1 VRLRGD
7 KIHPRWKKLFAR
19 LHRDEG
25 GNVLIIYVA
34 AALLLV
40 GMVWALI
47 GTGAR
52 VVQHETIQSSADA
65 AAFSASVIKAKG
77 LNIIAF
83 CNLVMALL
91 LALVMLLRAIKYAL
105 IGLAVVVSICAAIPV
120 IFNPLEPACVAL
132 APDLDEF
139 ASTTYPQLED
149 KAEKFI
155 KIAMKG
161 LSVTERAVA
170 HITPILA
177 FAEAYHIGT
186 DDAYKKNFGGGDL
199 MTVAWPLP
207 IEGLPVKDATCKD
220 LADNAKQYIDD
231 IAKMIIDK
239 ILGVLHVPSLI
250 TGMVSKAIE
259 AVVAPLA
266 GTLCGGSS
274 TIDVAVKK
282 QSSDC
287 NTCRNA
293 KNVKLSTW
301 SGKQVWRNS
310 DVPQDQWKG
319 TNPGSINHMEAGTCQ
334 MQSMPDWSCPGSGST
349 IGSPMQTCN
358 SDNSGKKWQ
367 GLVFQSCLYQ
377 DTEEQKVTGE
387 SDWPP
392 ALVFTDDWK
401 SKVNTRAFT
410 VLSDSKMAERRQ
422 SVSVAEPASKRGGAA
437 PLPVNQM
444 LGMAQGEWMAWNGH
458 EDLWHMDWRA
468 RLVPFTFGDTTDG
481 DTSDAKDVP
490 SGASGLVSKVVSDF
504 LGKSGMSS
512 LKDQF
517 LLH

>member
-1 VRLRGD
+1 VRLGG

-19 LHRDEG
+19 LHREEG
-25 GNVLIIYVA
+25 GNVIVIYVA
-34 AALLLV
+34 ASLLLV
-40 GMVWALI
+40 GLVWAMI

-52 VVQHETIQSSADA
+52 MVQKETIQSSADA

-105 IGLAVVVSICAAIPV
+105 IGLAVVVSICAAVPV
-120 IFNPLEPACVAL
+120 IFNPLEPACAAL
-132 APDLDEF
+132 APGLDEF

-149 KAEKFI
+149 KAERFI

-170 HITPILA
+170 RVTPILA
-177 FAEAYHIGT
+177 FAEAYHIGH
-186 DDAYKKNFGGGDL
+186 DGAYQKNFGAGSL
-199 MTVAWPLP
+199 VTVAWPLP
-207 IEGLPVKDATCKD
+207 IEQLPVKDGTCKD
-220 LADNAKQYIDD
+220 LADNAKQYIGD
-231 IAKMIIDK
+231 IAKMILDK
-239 ILGVLHVPSLI
+239 LLGLLHVPSVI
-250 TGMVSKAIE
+250 TGMVSSAIQ
-259 AVVAPLA
+259 AVVSPLA
-266 GTLCGGSS
+266 NTLCGGSA

-282 QSSDC
+282 QSTDC
-287 NTCRNA
+287 GTCQSA

-310 DVPQDQWKG
+310 DMPPDQWKG
-319 TNPGSINHMEAGTCQ
+319 SNPGSINHMVDGTCQ
-334 MQSMPDWSCPGSGST
+334 MQSMPGWSCPGSGST
-349 IGSPMQTCN
+349 IGSPMQTCD
-358 SDNSGKKWQ
+358 SDNTGKKWQ

-377 DTEEQKVTGE
+377 DTEQQKVTGE

-392 ALVFTDDWK
+392 PLVFTDDWK
-401 SKVNTRAFT
+401 QKVDTRAFT
-410 VLSDSKMAERRQ
+410 VLSDTNMDLRRK
-422 SVSVAEPASKRGGAA
+422 SVDIAAKPSERGGTA
-437 PLPVNQM
+437 PMVNQM
-444 LGMAQGEWMAWNGH
+444 LGMAEAEWMAWNGH

-468 RLVPFTFGDTTDG
+468 RLVPFTFGNTAEG
-481 DTSDAKDVP
+481 DTSSASDVP
-490 SGASGLVSKVVSDF
+490 AGASGMVSKVVNDF

>member
-1 VRLRGD
+1 MRLGD
-7 KIHPRWKKLFAR
+7 KIHPRWRTLFAR
-19 LHRDEG
+19 LHREEG
-25 GNVLIIYVA
+25 GNVIVIYVA
-34 AALLLV
+34 ASLLLV

-105 IGLAVVVSICAAIPV
+105 IGLAVVVSICAAVPV
-120 IFNPLEPACVAL
+120 VFNPLEPACAAL

-139 ASTTYPQLED
+139 AGQTYPQLED
-149 KAEKFI
+149 KAERFI

-186 DDAYKKNFGGGDL
+186 DAAYKKNFGAGEL
-199 MTVAWPLP
+199 VTVAWPLP

-220 LADNAKQYIDD
+220 LADNAKQYIAD
-231 IAKMIIDK
+231 IANMILSKLLSI
-239 ILGVLHVPSLI
+239 LHVPSVI
-250 TGMVSKAIE
+250 TGLVSKAIE
-259 AVVAPLA
+259 AVVSPLA
-266 GTLCGGSS
+266 GTLCGGSA

-282 QSSDC
+282 TSTDC
-287 NTCRNA
+287 NTCQNA
-293 KNVKLSTW
+293 QNVKLSTW

-310 DVPQDQWKG
+310 DMPQDQWKG
-319 TNPGSINHMEAGTCQ
+319 TNPGSINHMVDGTCQ
-334 MQSMPDWSCPGSGST
+334 MQSMPSWSCPGSGST
-349 IGSPMQTCN
+349 IGSPMVSCD
-358 SDNSGKKWQ
+358 SDTSGKKWQ
-367 GLVFQSCLYQ
+367 GMVFQSCLYQ
-377 DTEEQKVTGE
+377 DTEQQKVTGE

-401 SKVNTRAFT
+401 SKVDTRAFT
-410 VLSDSKMAERRQ
+410 VLTDTKMSDRRQ
-422 SVSVAEPASKRGGAA
+422 SVDVAAKPSQRGGEA
-437 PLPVNQM
+437 PMVNQM
-444 LGMAQGEWMAWNGH
+444 LGMAEGEWMAWNGH

-468 RLVPFTFGDTTDG
+468 RLVPFTFGNTADG
-481 DTSDAKDVP
+481 DTSSAKDVP
-490 SGASGLVSKVVSDF
+490 SGASGLVSKVVNDF
-504 LGKSGMSS
+504 LGKSGTSS

>member
-1 VRLRGD
+1 MSRGD

-19 LHRDEG
+19 LHRDQG

-34 AALLLV
+34 SALLLLA
-40 GMVWALI
+40 MVWTII

-105 IGLAVVVSICAAIPV
+105 IGLAVVVSICAAVPV
-120 IFNPLEPACVAL
+120 IFNPLEPACAAI

-139 ASTTYPQLED
+139 AGQTYPQLED

-186 DDAYKKNFGGGDL
+186 DDAYKKNFGGGQL
-199 MTVAWPLP
+199 VTVAWPLP
-207 IEGLPVKDATCKD
+207 IEQLPVKDAACKD
-220 LADNAKQYIDD
+220 LADNAVQYIGD
-231 IAKMIIDK
+231 IAQMIIDK
-239 ILGVLHVPSLI
+239 LLGLLHVPSVI
-250 TGMVSKAIE
+250 SGMVGSAIQ

-266 GTLCGGSS
+266 GTLCGGSA
-274 TIDVAVKK
+274 TVDVAVKK
-282 QSSDC
+282 TSTDC
-287 NTCRNA
+287 GTCRSA

-319 TNPGSINHMEAGTCQ
+319 TNPGSINHMTDGTCQ
-334 MQSMPDWSCPGSGST
+334 MQSMPGWSCPGSGST
-349 IGSPMQTCN
+349 IGSPMQTCD
-358 SDNSGKKWQ
+358 SDNTGKKWQ

-377 DTEEQKVTGE
+377 DTEQQKVTGE

-392 ALVFTDDWK
+392 ALIFTDDWK

-410 VLSDSKMAERRQ
+410 VLSDSKMADRRQ
-422 SVSVAEPASKRGGAA
+422 SVAIAEPASQRGGTA
-437 PLPVNQM
+437 PMVNQM
-444 LGMAQGEWMAWNGH
+444 LGMAEGEWMAWNGH

-468 RLVPFTFGDTTDG
+468 RLVPFTFGNTSDG
-481 DTSDAKDVP
+481 DTSAAKDVP
-490 SGASGLVSKVVSDF
+490 SGASGLVSKVVNDF
-504 LGKSGMSS
+504 LGKSGMSG

>member
-1 VRLRGD
+1 MRLGG
-7 KIHPRWKKLFAR
+7 KLHPRWRRLFAR
-19 LHRDEG
+19 LHREEG
-25 GNVLIIYVA
+25 GNVIVIYVA
-34 AALLLV
+34 ASLLLV

-83 CNLVMALL
+83 CNLIMALL

-120 IFNPLEPACVAL
+120 VFNPLEPACAAL

-139 ASTTYPQLED
+139 AGQTYPQLED
-149 KAEKFI
+149 KAERFI

-186 DDAYKKNFGGGDL
+186 DGAYKRNFGGGEL
-199 MTVAWPLP
+199 VTVAWPLP

-220 LADNAKQYIDD
+220 LADNAKQYIGD
-231 IAKMIIDK
+231 IANML
-239 ILGVLHVPSLI
+239 LGKLLSVLHVPSVI
-250 TGMVSKAIE
+250 TGMVSSAIQ
-259 AVVAPLA
+259 AIVSPLA
-266 GTLCGGSS
+266 GTLCGGSA

-282 QSSDC
+282 TSTDCGTCQS
-287 NTCRNA
+287 A
-293 KNVKLSTW
+293 KNIKLSTW
-301 SGKQVWRNS
+301 TGKQVWRNS
-310 DVPQDQWKG
+310 DMPQDQWKG
-319 TNPGSINHMEAGTCQ
+319 TNPGSINHMVDGTCQ
-334 MQSMPDWSCPGSGST
+334 MQSMPSWSCPGSGST
-349 IGSPMQTCN
+349 IGSPMVGCD
-358 SDNSGKKWQ
+358 SDTSGKKWQ
-367 GLVFQSCLYQ
+367 GMQFQSCLYQ
-377 DTEEQKVTGE
+377 DTEQQKVTGE

-392 ALVFTDDWK
+392 ALIFTDDWK

-410 VLSDSKMAERRQ
+410 VLSDTKMSERRS
-422 SVSVAEPASKRGGAA
+422 SVNVAARPSQRNGTA
-437 PLPVNQM
+437 PMVNEM

-468 RLVPFTFGDTTDG
+468 RLVPFTFGNTADG
-481 DTSDAKDVP
+481 DTSSASDVP
-490 SGASGLVSKVVSDF
+490 AGASGLVSKVVNDF

>member
-1 VRLRGD
+1 VTS
-7 KIHPRWKKLFAR
+7 RWRQIFTR

-25 GNVLIIYVA
+25 GNVLVIYVA
-34 AALLLV
+34 ASLLLV
-40 GMVWALI
+40 GMVWAII

-105 IGLAVVVSICAAIPV
+105 IGLAVVVSICAAVPV
-120 IFNPLEPACVAL
+120 VFNPAEPFCAAL

-139 ASTTYPQLED
+139 AGQTYPQLED

-186 DDAYKKNFGGGDL
+186 DGAYQKNFGSGAL
-199 MTVAWPLP
+199 VTVAWPLP
-207 IEGLPVKDATCKD
+207 IEGLPVKDGTCKD
-220 LADNAKQYIDD
+220 LADNAKQYIAD
-231 IAKMIIDK
+231 IASMIINK
-239 ILGVLHVPSLI
+239 LLGVLHVPSFI
-250 TGMVSKAIE
+250 TGMVSGAIQ

-274 TIDVAVKK
+274 TVDVAVKK
-282 QSSDC
+282 TSTDCGTCQS
-287 NTCRNA
+287 A

-310 DVPQDQWKG
+310 DMPADQWKG
-319 TNPGSINHMEAGTCQ
+319 TNPGSINHMVDGTCQ
-334 MQSMPDWSCPGSGST
+334 MQSMPSWSCPGSGST
-349 IGSPMQTCN
+349 IGSPMQSCA
-358 SDNSGKKWQ
+358 SDTSGKKWQ
-367 GLVFQSCLYQ
+367 ALQFQSCVYQ
-377 DTEEQKVTGE
+377 DTEQQKVTGE

-392 ALVFTDDWK
+392 PLVWADDWDK
-401 SKVNTRAFT
+401 KRQTRAFT
-410 VLSDSKMAERRQ
+410 VNEESNMPERRK
-422 SVSVAEPASKRGGAA
+422 SVAVAAKASERGGAA
-437 PLPVNQM
+437 PLPYSQM
-444 LGMAQGEWMAWNGH
+444 MGMAQAEWMAWNGH
-458 EDLWHMDWRA
+458 ADLWHMDWRA

-481 DTSDAKDVP
+481 DTSSASDVP
-490 SGASGLVSKVVSDF
+490 AGASGMVSKIVNDF
-504 LGKSGMSS
+504 LGKSGLSS